1 MKRGDSSSFQTKD
14 FLAKIPEFFRVSA
27 FIVLTFNYFDL
38 IPPQLEQLCL
48 LYKNLTGLFSCRT
61 SGSQWLDTDERLFS
75 LYCVLFEKER
85 RHGRRRRE
93 LWMPSRKKSLWFC
106 ARPRRPRYIYGL
118 APRPQPSTIIILSGG
133 PLIHFR
139 VVVAGFCPA
148 DILTYFLTCNL
159 VVVQE
164 FFRARVNA
172 ISRYNALTWLAK
184 IWRPKSFFSSFCG
197 GGSARG
203 WKILILDLTSKREK
217 TEESPIECN
226 EMLVIHIK
234 LKRRGIYIAIV
245 A

>member
-1 MKRGDSSSFQTKD
+1 MSDFRFTMVGHWWETVFSVLRSVWKRETTREEKKGALDAKQKKELVILRASSS
-14 FLAKIPEFFRVSA
+14 
-27 FIVLTFNYFDL
+27 
-38 IPPQLEQLCL
+38 
-48 LYKNLTGLFSCRT
+48 T
-61 SGSQWLDTDERLFS
+61 SIYL
-75 LYCVLFEKER
+75 
-85 RHGRRRRE
+85 
-93 LWMPSRKKSLWFC
+93 
-106 ARPRRPRYIYGL
+106 RPR
-118 APRPQPSTIIILSGG
+118 AASSTFHNNNSVRWSL
-133 PLIHFR
+133 LIHFR
-139 VVVAGFCPA
+139 VVVVWQFCPA

-164 FFRARVNA
+164 FFRARGNA

-226 EMLVIHIK
+226 EILVFLKK